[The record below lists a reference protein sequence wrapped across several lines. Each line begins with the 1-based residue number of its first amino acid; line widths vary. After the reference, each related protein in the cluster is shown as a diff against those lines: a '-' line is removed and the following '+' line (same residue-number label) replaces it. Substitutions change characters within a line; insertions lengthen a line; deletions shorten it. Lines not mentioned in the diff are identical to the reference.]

1 MTEMVTQSSTVTSAD
16 GTTIAFDRYGSGT
29 PKVIIV
35 GGVFSYR
42 NETTVAG
49 LAKALA
55 NDYGM
60 TAITYDRRGRGDSG
74 DNSGDYQVD
83 REISDLAALIS
94 AVGGPVSLFG
104 WSSGA
109 ALALR
114 AVQSPE
120 VQGVERIVAFEPPFV
135 VDSEFHVPPPD
146 FAEKLNTLVSR
157 DQRSETVKYF
167 MSEGMGIPGFFVT
180 IMRITPMWSKLKAT
194 APSAP
199 YDWAVMRDYMKG
211 KPLNAADWSDVTVPT
226 LVMAGAKSEK
236 VLRAAAK
243 AASEVL
249 PQGEHRE
256 VPKLSHNANAKLL
269 APVVGDYLA
278 RRG

>member
-1 MTEMVTQSSTVTSAD
+1 MTELVAQSAVTSAD
-16 GTTIAFDRYGSGT
+16 GTKITFDRYGSGSK
-29 PKVIIV
+29 KVIII
-35 GGVFSYR
+35 GGVFSFR

-49 LAKALA
+49 VARALA
-55 NDYGM
+55 QDYGM

-74 DNSGDYQVD
+74 DNSGDFQVD
-83 REISDLAALIS
+83 REISDLAALID

-120 VQGVERIVAFEPPFV
+120 IQGVDRIVAFEPPFV

-146 FAEKLNTLVSR
+146 FAEKLHTLVSQ
-157 DQRSETVKYF
+157 DQRSEVVRYF
-167 MSEGMGIPGFFVT
+167 MSAGMGIPGFFVT
-180 IMRITPMWSKLKAT
+180 IMRLTPLWSKLKAT

-199 YDWAVMRDYMKG
+199 YDWAVMRDYMQG
-211 KPLNAADWSDVTVPT
+211 KPLDAADWCKVTVPT
-226 LVMAGAKSEK
+226 LVMAGARSEK

-243 AASEVL
+243 AASQVL
-249 PQGEHRE
+249 PMGEHRE
-256 VPKLSHNANAKLL
+256 IPKLSHNANAKIL
-269 APVVGDYLA
+269 APVVGDYLTD
-278 RRG
+278 RG